1 MQPSLDSD
9 MTDLSVIDCP
19 VGNGKYYDI
28 DRLLTRRSEFAN
40 EFEPSEDVSK
50 CILSNPCSSEIC
62 SRVSPKFSS

>member
-28 DRLLTRRSEFAN
+28 DRLLTRPSEFAN

-50 CILSNPCSSEIC
+50 MHSL
-62 SRVSPKFSS
+62 